1 MNKHKLLKKVLSGSK
16 SIRFGDMVTLV
27 QAFGFQ
33 RMRVCG
39 SHHIF
44 ERPEVPEIVNLQ
56 DRKGKAIPYQIKQ
69 FLELVEQYNLQ
80 IGDDE

>member
-16 SIRFGDMVTLV
+16 NIRFGDMVTLV
-27 QAFGFQ
+27 EAFGFQ
-33 RMRVCG
+33 RMRVRG

-44 ERPEVPEIVNLQ
+44 ECPEVPEIVNLQ

-69 FLELVEQYNLQ
+69 FLELIEQYNLP

>member
-16 SIRFGDMVTLV
+16 NIRFGEMVTLV
-27 QAFGFQ
+27 EAFGFQ
-33 RMRVCG
+33 RMRVRG

-69 FLELVEQYNLQ
+69 FLELIEQYNLQ
-80 IGDDE
+80 LGDDE

>member
-16 SIRFGDMVTLV
+16 NIRFGEMVTLV
-27 QAFGFQ
+27 EAFGFQ
-33 RMRVCG
+33 RMRVSG

-69 FLELVEQYNLQ
+69 FLELIEQYNIQL
-80 IGDDE
+80 GEDE

>member
-16 SIRFGDMVTLV
+16 NIRFGEMVTLV
-27 QAFGFQ
+27 EAFGFQ
-33 RMRVCG
+33 RMRMRG

-69 FLELVEQYNLQ
+69 FLELIEQYNIQL
-80 IGDDE
+80 GEDE